1 MPSPR
6 LQGYASNENN
16 TQGGAVLGGNIK
28 ATRDVNITH
37 ITTLQPLARSLHRS
51 LFIAPDIF
59 KQIQRELSD
68 LIVILDTTEHNSTEF
83 QSTRPHFIILQ
94 TNLQECRD
102 ALLELQRMKDHFDSV
117 GSATQVTWERM
128 GWHENELAAI
138 RSRIESHV
146 RALNQLNTA
155 VMISSHT
162 NTKRMLEAFIDEI
175 RNGSRDKSMISCDS
189 LHQDERDSWRMVR
202 KELQSLGITPE
213 IFLQHQVMII
223 STLKSAL
230 GDDSPEDVSHFT
242 AETDIELDD
251 IGLCSSAKT
260 LPVSP
265 RSILMY
271 DYWRTWVQLNAR
283 DEELGTMDI

>member
-1 MPSPR
+1 MTSPR
-6 LQGYASNENN
+6 LQGDASNENN
-16 TQGGAVLGGNIK
+16 TQGGAVLDGNIT

-51 LFIAPDIF
+51 LFIAPETF
-59 KQIQRELSD
+59 KQVQRELSD
-68 LIVILDTTEHNSTEF
+68 LIVILDTTEQNSTEF
-83 QSTRPHFIILQ
+83 QLTSPHFSILQ

-117 GSATQVTWERM
+117 GSATQVTWDRI

-138 RSRIESHV
+138 RGRIESHV

-155 VMISSHT
+155 VMISSHA

-175 RNGSRDKSMISCDS
+175 RNGSRDKSVISCES
-189 LHQDERDSWRMVR
+189 LDQDERDSWRIVR

-223 STLKSAL
+223 STLRSAL
-230 GDDSPEDVSHFT
+230 GDDSPEDVSYFT
-242 AETDIELDD
+242 AETQIELDA
-251 IGLCSSAKT
+251 IGLYSNAET
-260 LPVSP
+260 LPVPP
-265 RSILMY
+265 REILAMRIWA
-271 DYWRTWVQLNAR
+271 DLVELKMLV
-283 DEELGTMDI
+283 EEIDTIKF